1 MLKELIDRNRAW
13 AEGVKSQDPDFF
25 SKLSKQQSPQYLWIG
40 CSDSRVPANQIVG
53 LLPGEIFVHRN
64 VGNIVVHTDFN
75 CLSVIQYAV
84 AVLKVKHIILCGHYG
99 CGGVQAALGNS
110 QLGLIDNWLRHIK
123 DVFSKHENI
132 LSEIED
138 DQSRLDRLCELNVIE
153 QVNNICHTTVVQE
166 AWRAGQELS
175 VHGCIYGIDDGLLK
189 DLDVRISKPDEIGSI
204 YRIEGNPDTHSLQQP
219 NESLAK

>member
-1 MLKELIDRNRAW
+1 MQTLKALIDRNRTW
-13 AEGVKSQDPDFF
+13 ATGVKAQDPDFF
-25 SKLSKQQSPQYLWIG
+25 TKLSKQQSPQYLWIG

-99 CGGVQAALGNS
+99 CGGVQAALGSS

-123 DVFSKHENI
+123 DVFCKHEPA
-132 LSEIED
+132 LSLIAD
-138 DQSRLDRLCELNVIE
+138 DHSRLNRLCELNVIE
-153 QVNNICHTTVVQE
+153 QVNNICHTTMIQE
-166 AWRAGQELS
+166 AWRAGQPLS
-175 VHGCIYGIDDGLLK
+175 VHGWIYGIDNGLLH
-189 DLDVRISKPDEIGSI
+189 DLNVCISKQAEIDPI
-204 YRIEGNPDTHSLQQP
+204 YRMATHQGGGNP
-219 NESLAK
+219 